1 MPMFGFPI
9 KTKTNVGPRIKYFT
23 CQLENSATA
32 LQISQWMA
40 ENCLANNAK
49 ADVNQRL
56 VIHGE
61 NDIELDPDEPVINEG
76 AATMLFTHNGDDGK
90 VDGSAYLSVPCLIP
104 QEMQSLCDYLLG
116 KVQVLCTDNSYKTAD
131 SARIVRS
138 TTYVV

>member
-23 CQLENSATA
+23 CMLQNSATA

-40 ENCLANNAK
+40 ENCMANNAK
-49 ADVNQRL
+49 VDVNQRL

-61 NDIELDPDEPVINEG
+61 NDIELNPDEEVIDEG
-76 AATMLFTHNGDDGK
+76 AATILLTHSGDDGK
-90 VDGSAYLSVPCLIP
+90 VDGSAYLTVPCLIP
-104 QEMQSLCDYLLG
+104 QEMQSLCDYLQD
-116 KVQVLCTDNSYKTAD
+116 KVQVLCNDNLYRNAD
-131 SARIVRS
+131 TARIVRS